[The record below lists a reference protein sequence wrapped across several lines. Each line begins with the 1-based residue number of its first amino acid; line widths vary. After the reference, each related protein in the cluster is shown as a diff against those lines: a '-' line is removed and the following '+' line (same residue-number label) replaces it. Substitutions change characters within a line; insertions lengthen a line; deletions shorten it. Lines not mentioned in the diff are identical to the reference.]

1 MDPSPQKKL
10 LENARES
17 YSQFDRFLTVQEDDS
32 RLVAAGK
39 ITLRILGI
47 IVMILLSPFLL
58 IGLFIAF
65 IAVF

>member
-1 MDPSPQKKL
+1 MDPSPQKQL
-10 LENARES
+10 VENARES
-17 YSQFDRFLTVQEDDS
+17 YQQFDRFLTIQESDS

-39 ITLRILGI
+39 MTLRVLGI
-47 IVMILLSPFLL
+47 ILMILLSPFLF